1 MKRKIKTGK
10 KFSNKDQKESKE
22 GGILRVYEY
31 RPAGLSYSDFKK
43 QVRGISKLVQRMVK
57 KGEIS
62 QEVRRQIIR
71 ELKRAEKV
79 IIPVEK
85 KTVYF
90 LSLSRV
96 GEVDRIV
103 EEIERAGGVRV
114 RIFKRKIVVY
124 GRKDVLLGITQKHKR
139 KFRVR
144 HFSIYRDGKTGKFLS
159 RRKYEKKLIRYI
171 DINFKEKVKRVL
183 RIDEKQYNLFVK
195 FVRDKEHLLRVANYS
210 PSRFAI
216 VLWQYF
222 KAFSKRKGRK

>member
-1 MKRKIKTGK
+1 
-10 KFSNKDQKESKE
+10 
-22 GGILRVYEY
+22 
-31 RPAGLSYSDFKK
+31 
-43 QVRGISKLVQRMVK
+43 MVK

-71 ELKRAEKV
+71 ELRRAENV

-90 LSLSRV
+90 LSLFRV

-124 GRKDVLLGITQKHKR
+124 GRKDVLLSAIRKHKLRR
-139 KFRVR
+139 KYRQYR
-144 HFSIYRDGKTGKFLS
+144 LCHFSIYRDGKTGKFLS

-171 DINFKEKVKRVL
+171 DSNFKEKVKRVL
-183 RIDEKQYNLFVK
+183 RVSEKEYTKFVK
-195 FVRDKEHLLRVANYS
+195 FVRDKEHLIKIANYS
-210 PSRFAI
+210 PNRFVI
-216 VLWQYF
+216 VLKQRY
-222 KAFSKRKGRK
+222 KAFSKRKGKK